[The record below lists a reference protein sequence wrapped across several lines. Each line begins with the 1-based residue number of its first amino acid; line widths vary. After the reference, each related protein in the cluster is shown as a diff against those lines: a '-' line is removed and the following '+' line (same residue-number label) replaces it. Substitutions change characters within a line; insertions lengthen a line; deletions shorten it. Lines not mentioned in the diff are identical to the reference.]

1 MESKK
6 QLSNYQIFFRGQIYV
21 NIPATLI
28 ILFSL
33 FVLTIFA
40 DLSFKLSAIIG
51 FVLSWI
57 YWSYAIKNWIKW
69 AVIEN
74 NVDQERLFKI
84 GRNGF
89 LLWNRDHIKQV
100 VENKKKPWI

>member
-6 QLSNYQIFFRGQIYV
+6 QLSNYQILFRGQMNV
-21 NIPATLI
+21 NVPAILI
-28 ILFSL
+28 ILLSL
-33 FVLTIFA
+33 FLLTIYA
-40 DLSFKLSAIIG
+40 DLSFNLSAIIG

-57 YWSYAIKNWIKW
+57 YWSYAVRNWIKW
-69 AVIEN
+69 AAIEN
-74 NVDQERLFKI
+74 NVEQERLYKI
-84 GRNGF
+84 GKYGL

>member
-1 MESKK
+1 MQEKNK
-6 QLSNYQIFFRGQIYV
+6 ISNYQIQFRGQLYV

-33 FVLTIFA
+33 FILTIYV
-40 DLSFKLSAIIG
+40 DLSLNISVIIG
-51 FVLSWI
+51 GIFAWI
-57 YWSYAIKNWIKW
+57 YWTYAVKNWIKW

-74 NVDQERLFKI
+74 NVDYNRLYKI
-84 GRNGF
+84 GKYGL

-100 VENKKKPWI
+100 VENNKKPWF